1 MNKKN
6 PFNNLPTVASL
17 RTETGIE
24 QFRKNIK
31 EEELTEKDS
40 YMLQIKFLIYIKLI
54 FHLWNLNDYKNFKR
68 MFLNINN
75 EKIQIIGPSVI
86 KCLESS
92 EFTIYEELE
101 RFSKETWWYPP
112 KNNVENNLTYE
123 TKLSDCYY
131 IIDNLEK
138 YMKQF
143 FTTYATNLVQDS
155 QEQDI
160 DVQEEFNIRFEQEF
174 GYLMEYSLFKDI
186 YLNLKKAS
194 VTKLDKYIYRTKN
207 QVEAKKNNEKRMS
220 VSQYAKNIAKG
231 QRDHYK
237 RKIRNG
243 DIVFQ
248 KPKN

>member
-92 EFTIYEELE
+92 NYTIYEELE
-101 RFSKETWWYPP
+101 KFKKETWWYPP
-112 KNNVENNLTYE
+112 KNKQSDEIDL
-123 TKLSDCYY
+123 LDCYY

-143 FTTYATNLVQDS
+143 FTKYATELVQTS
-155 QEQDI
+155 QEDI
-160 DVQEEFNIRFEQEF
+160 DIQEKFNYEFEREF
-174 GYLMEYSLFKDI
+174 GYLMEYSLFQDI

-194 VTKLDKYIYRTKN
+194 ITKLDKYIYRTKN
-207 QVEAKKNNEKRMS
+207 QAEAKKANDKRML

-237 RKIRNG
+237 RKIKNG